1 MEDDYSL
8 DEKRKLLDLFAYA
21 KTLKPEGGKKRG

>member
-8 DEKRKLLDLFAYA
+8 DEKRKLLDLFANA
-21 KTLKPEGGKKRG
+21 ESPKPEGGKKRG

>member
-8 DEKRKLLDLFAYA
+8 DEKRKLLDLFASA
-21 KTLKPEGGKKRG
+21 ESLKPEGGRKRG